1 MVNYGQTYSRTLDD
15 EFTTEWTN
23 VLIDWN
29 GSPTRESRILQSQN
43 MYLQGSALTSKMTLK

>member
-43 MYLQGSALTSKMTLK
+43 MYLQGSSLTSKMTLK